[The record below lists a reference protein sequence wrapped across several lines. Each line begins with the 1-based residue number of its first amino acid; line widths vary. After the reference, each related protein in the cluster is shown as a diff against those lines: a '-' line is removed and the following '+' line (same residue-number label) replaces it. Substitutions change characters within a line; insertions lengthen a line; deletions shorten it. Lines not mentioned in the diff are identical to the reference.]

1 MMNTRLSVPADIPAQ
16 RELWELAFGDS
27 GAYVDNFYENYY
39 RPDRV
44 LVLVEDGHIRAMT
57 AWFDT
62 TFVVPGD
69 GEYRAAY
76 LYAVATHPDCRG
88 RGLAGR
94 LLADADRYFRGLSIP
109 AVTTVPAEPS
119 LHNFFGA
126 NGFRECFKT
135 FEGKLEPR
143 EIPAP
148 KGDSLLRPVTPAEY
162 GAVREK
168 LLAGIPHIAY
178 PVDALTY
185 QAGCCNLSG
194 GGLYA
199 GETAAGPV
207 CLCAEGAEDGLVI
220 VKEYLGSPTA
230 KRLSLPDLPRIAP
243 ADRWLVREPMP
254 DDPKVSG
261 GRKFAMLKWLDAE
274 QEKNWAWDAT
284 AYLGLAFD

>member
-1 MMNTRLSVPADIPAQ
+1 MSIVRLSVPGDLPDQ
-16 RELWELAFGDS
+16 RELWALAFGDS
-27 GAYVDNFYENYY
+27 GDYVDNFYKTSY

-44 LVLVEDGHIRAMT
+44 LVLEEEGRVRAMT

-62 TFVVPGD
+62 TFVVPGQ

-88 RGLAGR
+88 RGLAAE
-94 LLADADRYFRGLSIP
+94 LLAGADGYFRSIGIP
-109 AVTTVPAEPS
+109 AVTTVPAQPS
-119 LHNFFGA
+119 LHRFFGA

-168 LLAGIPHIAY
+168 LLAEIPHVAY

-185 QAGCCNLSG
+185 QAGCCAVDR

-207 CLCAEGAEDGLVI
+207 CLCAEGAGDGLVM

-254 DDPKVSG
+254 DDSKVSG
-261 GRKFAMLKWLDAE
+261 GRKFAMLKWLDPDLDAAW
-274 QEKNWAWDAT
+274 NWSTT